1 MKLFKSNIVTGIAT
15 SYFWFGLDKKCFKMK
30 KLIYFILVV
39 LTITSCT
46 TQSSNGHLIGAS
58 GRPVWYQADP
68 YGMLY
73 IKSGAFNMGQSDQ
86 DVPSTNN
93 NKTKTVSV
101 AAFYMDQTEITN
113 NEYRQFVNWVRDSI
127 ALRLLA
133 ENIDE
138 EQFLIK
144 TYDDNLDENDS
155 EKWNLNWNAK
165 FSYSAFNPANPDKTE
180 AETAPVLASMFLN
193 ESERF
198 YSRKEIDTRKLRF
211 EYYWIDLQEAARKG
225 RVKIKTLA
233 NSEAEIDTDHRE
245 KMVDAQGNESE
256 MPFPADPG
264 QVSGKDYNL
273 GFRNSKGQNNAIRG
287 HSDRS
292 RFIIKEIINVYPDT
306 LCWIHDFTYANNEY
320 MTNMY
325 FWHPAYDEYPVVGV
339 TWQQCNAFNVW
350 RTQLLN
356 TWRNAHREAYVQD
369 FRLPSET
376 EWEYAARGGLDNNP
390 YPWGGPYARNS
401 RGCFLGNFKPIRGRY
416 MEDGGFHT
424 VKATSYHPNDFGLYC
439 MAGNV
444 AEWCRTAYDESM
456 YEYGHD
462 MNTEY
467 IYNALDH
474 DPPSMKR
481 KVIRGGSWK
490 DIGYYLQTG
499 TRTYEYQDTAKSY
512 IGFRS
517 VMNYLGRGGPN
528 KEGDF

>member
-1 MKLFKSNIVTGIAT
+1 MKLFKSNTVIGVP
-15 SYFWFGLDKKCFKMK
+15 SSHLWPGLKIKSFKMK
-30 KLIYFILVV
+30 KLLYFILVV
-39 LTITSCT
+39 LAITSCT
-46 TQSSNGHLIGAS
+46 TQSSNGHLVGA
-58 GRPVWYQADP
+58 GARPIWYQTDP

-73 IKSGAFNMGQSDQ
+73 IQSGAFNMGQSDE
-86 DVPSTNN
+86 DVPNTHN

-113 NEYRQFVNWVRDSI
+113 NEYRQFVNWVKDSI
-127 ALRLLA
+127 ARRILGA
-133 ENIDE
+133 EFPDR
-138 EQFLIK
+138 FLVP
-144 TYDDNLDENDS
+144 TYDDDLQEKGEDE
-155 EKWNLNWNAK
+155 WQLNWNER
-165 FSYSAFNPANPDKTE
+165 FSYISFNPAKPQNE
-180 AETAPVLASMFLN
+180 EYAPLLASMFLN
-193 ESERF
+193 ESDRF
-198 YSRKEIDTRKLRF
+198 YQRKEIDTRKLMF
-211 EYYWIDLQEAARKG
+211 EYYWVDLQEAAKKG
-225 RVKIKTLA
+225 RPLIKRIS
-233 NSEAEIDTDHRE
+233 NSDAEVDPDHRV
-245 KMVDAQGNESE
+245 KMKNPDMA
-256 MPFPADPG
+256 FPVDPG
-264 QVSGKDYNL
+264 QVSGRDLNL
-273 GFRNSKGQNNAIRG
+273 GERNSKGQNNAIRG
-287 HSDRS
+287 HEDRS
-292 RFIIKEIINVYPDT
+292 RFIIKEVINVYPDT

-320 MTNMY
+320 MSNMY

-339 TWQQCNAFNVW
+339 TWQQSNAFNVW

-356 TWRNAHREAYVQD
+356 SWRKAHFEAFVQD

-424 VKATSYHPNDFGLYC
+424 VKASSYHPNDFGLYC

-467 IYNALDH
+467 VYNALDH

-490 DIGYYLQTG
+490 DIGFYLQTG

-528 KEGDF
+528 REGDF

>member
-1 MKLFKSNIVTGIAT
+1 M
-15 SYFWFGLDKKCFKMK
+15 
-30 KLIYFILVV
+30 
-39 LTITSCT
+39 
-46 TQSSNGHLIGAS
+46 
-58 GRPVWYQADP
+58 
-68 YGMLY
+68 
-73 IKSGAFNMGQSDQ
+73 
-86 DVPSTNN
+86 
-93 NKTKTVSV
+93 
-101 AAFYMDQTEITN
+101 
-113 NEYRQFVNWVRDSI
+113 
-127 ALRLLA
+127 
-133 ENIDE
+133 
-138 EQFLIK
+138 
-144 TYDDNLDENDS
+144 
-155 EKWNLNWNAK
+155 
-165 FSYSAFNPANPDKTE
+165 
-180 AETAPVLASMFLN
+180 
-193 ESERF
+193 
-198 YSRKEIDTRKLRF
+198 F
-211 EYYWIDLQEAARKG
+211 EYYWVDLQEAARKG
-225 RVKIKTLA
+225 RPLVKRIS
-233 NSEAEIDTDHRE
+233 NSAAEVDPDHRV
-245 KMVDAQGNESE
+245 KMKNPD
-256 MPFPADPG
+256 MPFPVDPG
-264 QVSGKDYNL
+264 QVSGRDLNL
-273 GFRNSKGQNNAIRG
+273 GVRNSKGQNNAIRG
-287 HSDRS
+287 HEDRS
-292 RFIIKEIINVYPDT
+292 RFIIKEVINVYPDT

-356 TWRNAHREAYVQD
+356 SWRKSNFEAYVQD

-424 VKATSYHPNDFGLYC
+424 VKASSYHPNDFGLYC

-528 KEGDF
+528 REGDF

>member
-1 MKLFKSNIVTGIAT
+1 MKLFKSNIVIGVP
-15 SYFWFGLDKKCFKMK
+15 SSHFWSGLKIKSFKMK
-30 KLIYFILVV
+30 KLLYFILVV
-39 LTITSCT
+39 LTISSCT
-46 TQSSNGHLIGAS
+46 TQSSNGQLVGAT
-58 GRPVWYQADP
+58 GRPIWYQADP

-73 IKSGAFNMGQSDQ
+73 IQSGAFNMGQSDE
-86 DVPSTNN
+86 DVPNTHN

-113 NEYRQFVNWVRDSI
+113 NEYRQFVNYVKDSI
-127 ALRLLA
+127 ARRILGA
-133 ENIDE
+133 EFPDR
-138 EQFLIK
+138 FLIP
-144 TYDDNLDENDS
+144 TYDDELQEKGEDE
-155 EKWNLNWNAK
+155 WQLNWDER
-165 FSYSAFNPANPDKTE
+165 FSYISFNPAKEQNIE
-180 AETAPVLASMFLN
+180 YAPLLASMFLN
-193 ESERF
+193 ESDRF
-198 YSRKEIDTRKLRF
+198 YSRKEIDTRKLMF
-211 EYYWIDLQEAARKG
+211 EYYWVDLQEAARKG
-225 RVKIKTLA
+225 RPLVKRIS
-233 NSEAEIDTDHRE
+233 NSAAEVDPDHRV
-245 KMVDAQGNESE
+245 KMKNPDMA
-256 MPFPADPG
+256 FPVDPG
-264 QVSGKDYNL
+264 QVSGRDLNL
-273 GFRNSKGQNNAIRG
+273 GVRNSKGQNNAIRG
-287 HSDRS
+287 HEDRS
-292 RFIIKEIINVYPDT
+292 RFIIKEVINVYPDT

-356 TWRNAHREAYVQD
+356 SWRKAHYEAYVQD

-424 VKATSYHPNDFGLYC
+424 VKASSYHPNDFGLYC

-490 DIGYYLQTG
+490 DIGFYLQTG

-528 KEGDF
+528 REGDF

>member
-1 MKLFKSNIVTGIAT
+1 MKLFKSNIVIGVPS
-15 SYFWFGLDKKCFKMK
+15 SYFCSGLKIKSFKMK
-30 KLIYFILVV
+30 KLLYFILVV
-39 LTITSCT
+39 LTISSCT
-46 TQSSNGHLIGAS
+46 TQSSNGQLVGAT
-58 GRPVWYQADP
+58 GRPIWYQADP

-73 IKSGAFNMGQSDQ
+73 IQSGAFNMGQSDE
-86 DVPSTNN
+86 DVPNTHN

-113 NEYRQFVNWVRDSI
+113 NEYRQFVNYVKDSI
-127 ALRLLA
+127 ARRTLGA
-133 ENIDE
+133 EFPDR
-138 EQFLIK
+138 FLIP
-144 TYDDNLDENDS
+144 TYDDELQEKGEDE
-155 EKWNLNWNAK
+155 WQLNWDER
-165 FSYSAFNPANPDKTE
+165 FSYISFNPAKEQNIE
-180 AETAPVLASMFLN
+180 YAPLLASMFLK
-193 ESERF
+193 EGDRF
-198 YSRKEIDTRKLRF
+198 YSRKEIDTRKLNF

-225 RVKIKTLA
+225 RPLVKRIS
-233 NSEAEIDTDHRE
+233 NSEASVDPDHRQ
-245 KMVDAQGNESE
+245 KMKNPDMA
-256 MPFPADPG
+256 FPVEPG
-264 QVSGKDYNL
+264 IPSGKNIPVGKDW
-273 GFRNSKGQNNAIRG
+273 GFGINRNSKGQNNSIRG
-287 HSDRS
+287 HDDRS

-356 TWRNAHREAYVQD
+356 SWRKAHYEAYVQD

-424 VKATSYHPNDFGLYC
+424 VKASSYHPNDFGLYC

-467 IYNALDH
+467 LYNALDH

-490 DIGYYLQTG
+490 DIGFYLQTG

-528 KEGDF
+528 REGDF

>member
-1 MKLFKSNIVTGIAT
+1 MKLFKSNTVIGVP
-15 SYFWFGLDKKCFKMK
+15 SCHLWPGLKIKSFKMK
-30 KLIYFILVV
+30 KLLYFILVV
-39 LTITSCT
+39 LAITSCT
-46 TQSSNGHLIGAS
+46 TQSSNGHLVGA
-58 GRPVWYQADP
+58 GARPIWYQADP

-73 IKSGAFNMGQSDQ
+73 IQSGAFNMGQSDE
-86 DVPSTNN
+86 DVPNTHN

-113 NEYRQFVNWVRDSI
+113 NEYRQFVNWVKDSI
-127 ALRLLA
+127 ARRILGA
-133 ENIDE
+133 EFPDR
-138 EQFLIK
+138 FLVP
-144 TYDDNLDENDS
+144 TYDDDLQEKGEDE
-155 EKWNLNWNAK
+155 WQLNWNER
-165 FSYSAFNPANPDKTE
+165 FSYISFNPAKAQNE
-180 AETAPVLASMFLN
+180 EYAPLLASMFLN
-193 ESERF
+193 ESDRF
-198 YSRKEIDTRKLRF
+198 YQRKEIDTRKLMF
-211 EYYWIDLQEAARKG
+211 EYYWVDLQEAAKKG
-225 RVKIKTLA
+225 RPLIKRIS
-233 NSEAEIDTDHRE
+233 NSDAEVDPDHRV
-245 KMVDAQGNESE
+245 KMKNPDMA
-256 MPFPADPG
+256 FPVDPG
-264 QVSGKDYNL
+264 QVSGRDLNL
-273 GFRNSKGQNNAIRG
+273 GERNSKGQNNAIRG
-287 HSDRS
+287 HEDRS
-292 RFIIKEIINVYPDT
+292 RFIIKELINVYPDT

-320 MTNMY
+320 MSNMY

-339 TWQQCNAFNVW
+339 TWQQSNAFNVW

-356 TWRNAHREAYVQD
+356 SWRKAHFEAFVQD

-424 VKATSYHPNDFGLYC
+424 VKASSYHPNDFGLYC

-467 IYNALDH
+467 VYNALDH

-490 DIGYYLQTG
+490 DIGFYLQTG

-528 KEGDF
+528 REGDF

>member
-1 MKLFKSNIVTGIAT
+1 MKLFKSNTVIGVP
-15 SYFWFGLDKKCFKMK
+15 SSHLWPGLKIKSFKMK
-30 KLIYFILVV
+30 KLLYFILVV
-39 LTITSCT
+39 LAITSCT
-46 TQSSNGHLIGAS
+46 TQSSNGHLVGA
-58 GRPVWYQADP
+58 GARPIWYQADP

-73 IKSGAFNMGQSDQ
+73 IQSGAFNMGQSDE
-86 DVPSTNN
+86 DVPNTHN

-113 NEYRQFVNWVRDSI
+113 NEYRQFVNWVKDSI
-127 ALRLLA
+127 ARRILGA
-133 ENIDE
+133 EFPDR
-138 EQFLIK
+138 FLVP
-144 TYDDNLDENDS
+144 TYDDDLQEKGEDE
-155 EKWNLNWNAK
+155 WQLNWNER
-165 FSYSAFNPANPDKTE
+165 FSYISFNPAKAQNE
-180 AETAPVLASMFLN
+180 EYAPLLASMFLN
-193 ESERF
+193 ESDRF
-198 YSRKEIDTRKLRF
+198 YQRKEIDTRKLMF
-211 EYYWIDLQEAARKG
+211 EYYWVDLQEAAKKG
-225 RVKIKTLA
+225 RPLIKRIS
-233 NSEAEIDTDHRE
+233 NSDAEVDPDHRV
-245 KMVDAQGNESE
+245 KMKNPDMA
-256 MPFPADPG
+256 FPVDPG
-264 QVSGKDYNL
+264 QVSGRDLNL
-273 GFRNSKGQNNAIRG
+273 GERNSKGQNNAIRG
-287 HSDRS
+287 HEDRS
-292 RFIIKEIINVYPDT
+292 RFIIKELINVYPDT

-320 MTNMY
+320 MSNMY

-339 TWQQCNAFNVW
+339 TWQQSNAFNVW

-356 TWRNAHREAYVQD
+356 SWRKAHFEAFVQD

-424 VKATSYHPNDFGLYC
+424 VKASSYHPNDFGLYC

-467 IYNALDH
+467 VYNALDH

-490 DIGYYLQTG
+490 DIGFYLQTG

-528 KEGDF
+528 REGDF